1 VSTNYT
7 IAPLK
12 PRKTELLET
21 KQPVQRESVVK
32 MLTTSNPFVVVA
44 LEMYQILGYA
54 VALQIGLITGISP
67 ASHRKSINE
76 SY

>member
-1 VSTNYT
+1 
-7 IAPLK
+7 
-12 PRKTELLET
+12 
-21 KQPVQRESVVK
+21 

-67 ASHRKSINE
+67 VKSKRNIN
-76 SY
+76 